1 MTSAIFP
8 ACFSSRELKMSLFEK
23 ECRYYPKAG
32 YTSLADKVEVCSPV
46 EKVKETVEPK
56 PAFEY
61 IFEVACSE
69 ETF

>member
-1 MTSAIFP
+1 
-8 ACFSSRELKMSLFEK
+8 MSLFEK